1 LAFAHRHHEFIPATH
16 DRMFTMSSATH
27 PLGAYH
33 QFLETLPLSSRLRAP
48 AADEVA
54 LPVPLLAQLA
64 RPINSLDDV
73 QLLMAELQD
82 ARARGCF

>member
-1 LAFAHRHHEFIPATH
+1 
-16 DRMFTMSSATH
+16 MFTMSSANH
-27 PLGAYH
+27 PPGAYH
-33 QFLETLPLSSRLRAP
+33 RFLDTLPLSSRLREP

-73 QLLMAELQD
+73 QLLMVELEE